1 MAGSK
6 TMAHKYLVGPLLIAC
21 FLWCL
26 ITPVFSTSIAWRPAA
41 FFVAFQAF
49 LMAMTGLTL
58 VAGMSDGFF
67 KNEPHTEKIPLPQH
81 KRAFE
86 MGLGGVLMYWGAG
99 MTAALLAGGAELM
112 CRVNLVPMLVCTY
125 YHYAAGAM
133 VNVKTNCMLML
144 PIAYFGFGQALTIQS
159 IEWTPDVCLLVF
171 QASLTLVF
179 ALVFLAVP
187 DAVYKSK
194 PHLKEL
200 FGTCRE
206 GELLNVGI
214 LSGLGASMIG
224 AVLAGGAQNMCIL
237 QLPGLLACTY
247 SGYMMK
253 SEQDV
258 IVNAIIMM
266 VSAYFGFVR

>member
-1 MAGSK
+1 
-6 TMAHKYLVGPLLIAC
+6 
-21 FLWCL
+21 
-26 ITPVFSTSIAWRPAA
+26 
-41 FFVAFQAF
+41 
-49 LMAMTGLTL
+49 
-58 VAGMSDGFF
+58 MSDGYF

-86 MGLGGVLMYWGAG
+86 MGLGGVLMHWGAG

-125 YHYAAGAM
+125 YHYAAGGM

-247 SGYMMK
+247 SGYMMR

-258 IVNAIIMM
+258 IVNAIIMT